1 MSEHVSVSL
10 HLFFDL
16 FALCSMQ
23 KLKLSRGSFDKTK
36 STYEFKCTAPPFWLL
51 WCLCLNDWA
60 FTPEL
65 KLHLTYPLQAAHFT
79 TSAASSH
86 PGYKQNPFIFPVI
99 YNPRMNKIPHAESFN
114 FACVI
119 TRHCKL
125 QPVPA
130 LLLQSTHRH
139 MSVREQRFYVC
150 VTFAAAQRSNFSFE
164 HGNVSGKVK
173 DRCRLSAHLIRVRA
187 TNMACWQRYKLY
199 YLCSKVQCESLHVHH
214 HVPPVVYF

>member
-1 MSEHVSVSL
+1 MSLSHFTFSL
-10 HLFFDL
+10 IYLRCAVCKSWNYRGA
-16 FALCSMQ
+16 ALIRQ
-23 KLKLSRGSFDKTK
+23 K

-130 LLLQSTHRH
+130 LLLQSTHRVTCQ
-139 MSVREQRFYVC
+139 SVNSGFMCVWHLLQLSDRTSLLSTGTCQVRSRTGADWVHTSYVSEQRTWHAGKGTNCTICALKYSASLFMC
-150 VTFAAAQRSNFSFE
+150 IITF
-164 HGNVSGKVK
+164 
-173 DRCRLSAHLIRVRA
+173 
-187 TNMACWQRYKLY
+187 
-199 YLCSKVQCESLHVHH
+199 
-214 HVPPVVYF
+214 PP